1 MNTRF
6 DFRSVLIAAA
16 FFAIGFLV
24 ADRMARVDAAPPAA
38 VQDGVQGF
46 SGTDGAVVMKVNGV
60 PNLIIV
66 RASKLWRVDPS
77 GMGHNRSFAT
87 VGE

>member
-1 MNTRF
+1 MVRRF

-24 ADRMARVDAAPPAA
+24 ADRMTRVEAAQAPAPQESSQA
-38 VQDGVQGF
+38 F

-66 RASKLWRVDPS
+66 RAAKLWRVDPS
-77 GMGHNRSFAT
+77 GTGHQRSFAT